1 MRDDEL
7 TIPPRPPLPVP
18 VRPPLPV
25 RTAEEAARAAAAAAD
40 AARAATTT
48 ARVSPKARVTTTALK
63 AWASRRVREPR
74 AWLVV
79 YAVTLAAI
87 AFWPVPVDSGAGP
100 FLRTVTRVFPMLT
113 YDRIEFGANVV
124 LFVPWGVLLT
134 FLITAERWL
143 VLPIAFLTTFA
154 IECGQGLALAART
167 PSVHDIIANTAGACL
182 GMLIAVFSEI
192 LARSRT
198 TLP

>member
-1 MRDDEL
+1 MREDQSV
-7 TIPPRPPLPVP
+7 IPPRPPLP
-18 VRPPLPV
+18 
-25 RTAEEAARAAAAAAD
+25 AQSADDAARAAATAAAQ
-40 AARAATTT
+40 AAAAQTARAAANAATTT
-48 ARVSPKARVTTTALK
+48 AAAQPE
-63 AWASRRVREPR
+63 AWASRMVREPR

-79 YAVTLAAI
+79 YVVTLALI

-100 FLRTVTRVFPMLT
+100 FLRTVTRLFPMLT

-124 LFVPWGVLLT
+124 LFVPWGLLLT
-134 FLITAERWL
+134 FLLPTQRWL

-167 PSVHDIIANTAGACL
+167 PSVHDLVANTAGACL
-182 GMLIAVFSEI
+182 GMLIAVFAEI

>member
-1 MRDDEL
+1 MREDQSV
-7 TIPPRPPLPVP
+7 IPPRPPLP
-18 VRPPLPV
+18 
-25 RTAEEAARAAAAAAD
+25 AQSADAAARAAARAAAT
-40 AARAATTT
+40 AAAAHAAQTARAAASAATTPAT
-48 ARVSPKARVTTTALK
+48 AHPE
-63 AWASRRVREPR
+63 AWASRMVREPR

-79 YAVTLAAI
+79 YVVTLALI

-100 FLRTVTRVFPMLT
+100 FLRTVTRLFPMLT

-124 LFVPWGVLLT
+124 LFVPWGLLLT
-134 FLITAERWL
+134 FLLPTQRWL

-167 PSVHDIIANTAGACL
+167 PSVHDMVANTAGACL
-182 GMLIAVFSEI
+182 GMLIAVFAEI